1 MLRLFPF
8 CLNHAFGLR
17 RRSCRR
23 RRSRDGLPVPRTK
36 SYVFNYSFD
45 LLSGVLVLPLRK
57 DRLIGFK
64 NNEREEALVT
74 YSRDRSANFSLH
86 LRSFKFD
93 SIQS

>member
-1 MLRLFPF
+1 LLRLFPF

-45 LLSGVLVLPLRK
+45 LLSGVLELPLRK
-57 DRLIGFK
+57 DRLNGVEKYF
-64 NNEREEALVT
+64 EA
-74 YSRDRSANFSLH
+74 RSVGYLLWGSKYEFLLAPA
-86 LRSFKFD
+86 KF
-93 SIQS
+93 